1 MGTRDLAVAVVQLAA
16 RTTVCLGLLAAPS
29 VAQISGGPAAYPS
42 QPVRVLVGFTAGS
55 GPDVLARTVVA
66 QLSQALKQ
74 QSAGAS
80 DAHHASAH
88 FYVENQSGA
97 NGTLAI
103 NTLVKAE
110 PNGHTL
116 LYSSSSITPI
126 PYIYKTVRFDIV
138 RDLVPIATVGVL
150 DGLLMLVH
158 PATPVRNVPELIAYA
173 KQNRLVYGSPGVG
186 NALHLATELFNLKA
200 GVTIDHVPFRGTGD
214 VTTALLSQTI
224 HVMLVTPPSVLG
236 LAKDGQ
242 LRAIGFTGSKPF
254 PEFPDL
260 ALLKDVVPGY
270 PVIGS
275 WGMFFAPVGT
285 PPPIIEKLNAAIR
298 TALHA
303 PAVANVV
310 LQAGYV
316 PDERSPAAAAE
327 FFKREVEAAVEAVAA
342 ARIKPN

>member
-1 MGTRDLAVAVVQLAA
+1 MKLVNLCAA
-16 RTTVCLGLLAAPS
+16 AALLAAMIAAKS
-29 VAQISGGPAAYPS
+29 TAHAQSPNQTAYPS

-55 GPDVLARTVVA
+55 GPDVLARTVAA
-66 QLSQALKQ
+66 QLSLDLKQ
-74 QSAGAS
+74 Q
-80 DAHHASAH
+80 
-88 FYVENQSGA
+88 FYVENQAGA

-110 PNGHTL
+110 PNGQTL

-126 PYIYKTVRFDIV
+126 PYIYKSVRYDIV

-158 PATPVRNVPELIAYA
+158 PAMPVRTVPELIAYA
-173 KQNRLVYGSPGVG
+173 RQKRLVYGSPGVG

-224 HVMLVTPPSVLG
+224 HVMLVTPPSVLE

-254 PEFPDL
+254 AEFPEL
-260 ALLKDVVPGY
+260 ALIKDVVPGY

-275 WGMFFAPVGT
+275 WGMFYAPLGT
-285 PPPIIEKLNAAIR
+285 SAAIIDKLNGAIR
-298 TALHA
+298 HALHV
-303 PAVANVV
+303 PAVVKVV
-310 LQAGYV
+310 QAAGYV
-316 PDERSPAAAAE
+316 PDERTPAATAE
-327 FFKREVEAAVEAVAA
+327 FFKREVEAAAEAVAA
-342 ARIKPN
+342 ANIKPN